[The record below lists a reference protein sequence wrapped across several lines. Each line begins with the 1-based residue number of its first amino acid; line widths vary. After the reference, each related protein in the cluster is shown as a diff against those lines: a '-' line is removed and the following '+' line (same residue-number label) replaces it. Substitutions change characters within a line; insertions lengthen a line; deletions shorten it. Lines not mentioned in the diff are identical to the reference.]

1 MWIYADIFILFRYS
15 VMYYTT
21 PAIILSSAPYREW
34 GRSFL
39 LLTKEKG
46 QVTAHAVGAARMRSK
61 LGPKLTPYRLLS
73 LTLVSRFADRIIGV
87 EADETFSHLWHD
99 CRRQGYAAWGLA
111 VLQGALKPGVADER
125 IFHLCL
131 EYLRT
136 LNDVSV
142 MDKIFPSLR
151 LAFAARLLDC
161 LGYRVEREVAYNG
174 KQGEELLHQSSRAAT
189 LIEAGQLL
197 IPMQKALH
205 ERIGHIFSDSIGI
218 SSLLLPEQFLMSL
231 KQ

>member
-1 MWIYADIFILFRYS
+1 
-15 VMYYTT
+15 
-21 PAIILSSAPYREW
+21 
-34 GRSFL
+34 
-39 LLTKEKG
+39 
-46 QVTAHAVGAARMRSK
+46 
-61 LGPKLTPYRLLS
+61 
-73 LTLVSRFADRIIGV
+73 
-87 EADETFSHLWHD
+87 
-99 CRRQGYAAWGLA
+99 
-111 VLQGALKPGVADER
+111 
-125 IFHLCL
+125 
-131 EYLRT
+131 
-136 LNDVSV
+136 